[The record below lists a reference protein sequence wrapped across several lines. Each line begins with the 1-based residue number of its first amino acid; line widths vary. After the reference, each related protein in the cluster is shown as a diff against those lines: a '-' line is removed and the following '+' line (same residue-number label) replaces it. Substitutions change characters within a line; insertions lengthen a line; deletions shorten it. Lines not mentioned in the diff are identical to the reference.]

1 MSGLM
6 AQMQDVEVEEIMV
19 EEGELLVLSLGFAS
33 PDDPLDVLHIACGR
47 TRSGAEP
54 PLLEDLLYLERTDQ
68 DLACD
73 GRAVRALIGHADHV
87 ELLLTAEGAA
97 ALGFAACTRFRF
109 ARHPALATEALRLL
123 AEMAAAGQSQIAVRK
138 AVSPSAT

>member
-1 MSGLM
+1 MTF
-6 AQMQDVEVEEIMV
+6 DTHDFEIEEILF

-33 PDDPLDVLHIACGR
+33 ADDPLDILHIACGR

-73 GRAVRALIGHADHV
+73 GHAVRALIGHPDRV
-87 ELLLTAEGAA
+87 ELVLTKEGAA
-97 ALGFAACTRFRF
+97 ALGLAARTRFRF
-109 ARHPALATEALRLL
+109 TRQPSLAADALRLL
-123 AEMAAAGQSQIAVRK
+123 AAMAAAGQSQVAVRK